1 MQNINRKSLEI
12 QSIPQK
18 SLFSINIIG
27 FWFHF
32 KSRKM
37 QVAASYYLTNTYL
50 RKMEL
55 FLFQMLLN
63 LWQAICHTKF
73 SKKTCACTS
82 MCNRMVF
89 MGKTRFNFPWKKQN
103 LHRAYIQKPIHAEG
117 KTTANPSVQCIK
129 ESCIKSK
136 TNLNFYFH
144 TSLWCFKRFY
154 EGQRRS

>member
-1 MQNINRKSLEI
+1 MCKLSSERSFKNSLKSWKQLFDINIAKVQNINRKSLEI

-18 SLFSINIIG
+18 SLFSINVIG

-32 KSRKM
+32 KSGKM

-63 LWQAICHTKF
+63 LWQAIYHTKF

-117 KTTANPSVQCIK
+117 KTTANPS
-129 ESCIKSK
+129 
-136 TNLNFYFH
+136 
-144 TSLWCFKRFY
+144 
-154 EGQRRS
+154 RSVH